1 MDFEEDEQS
10 QDQDRQQQQKL
21 QTAIWHQV
29 NEIVKDQG
37 ITSVVDSTNI
47 STNAE
52 STVSRHLR
60 KDVSEAF
67 VASLAEVVMT
77 QMQTMATDLEAFA
90 GHGKRAVISM
100 EDVKLCSRRNDS
112 LYQLISD
119 AAKDIAG
126 ESNSRKHKK

>member
-21 QTAIWHQV
+21 QTAVWHQV

-37 ITSVVDSTNI
+37 ITSIVDSTNI

-77 QMQTMATDLEAFA
+77 QMRTS
-90 GHGKRAVISM
+90 IS
-100 EDVKLCSRRNDS
+100 
-112 LYQLISD
+112 
-119 AAKDIAG
+119 
-126 ESNSRKHKK
+126 